1 MNCMVCHSKNVDLI
15 GTIAEYQEEYTE
27 YYRCCNCG
35 AEFFVTY
42 TLKNN
47 DED

>member
-1 MNCMVCHSKNVDLI
+1 MNCMVCRSENVTLI

-27 YYRCCNCG
+27 YYRCRDCG
-35 AEFFVTY
+35 VEFFVTY
-42 TLKNN
+42 TLNHN

>member
-1 MNCMVCHSKNVDLI
+1 MKCMVCHSENVELI
-15 GTIAEYQEEYTE
+15 GTIIEYQEEYTE
-27 YYRCCNCG
+27 YYRCLDCG

-42 TLKNN
+42 TLDND